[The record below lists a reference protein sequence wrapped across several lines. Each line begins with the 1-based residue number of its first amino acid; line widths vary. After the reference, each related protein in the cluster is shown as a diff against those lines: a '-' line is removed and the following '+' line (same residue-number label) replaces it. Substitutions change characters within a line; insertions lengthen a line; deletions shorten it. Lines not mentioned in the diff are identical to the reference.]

1 MHLTL
6 DNADALIKIRG
17 GRDKLRYVVASAD
30 PPLPLPF
37 RRTSPAGADPGRV
50 AQFVVPPPEPYASSS
65 AYFPTASNNDMVSRY
80 KITFGAAAG
89 AN

>member
-1 MHLTL
+1 MASESRLVLHDL
-6 DNADALIKIRG
+6 
-17 GRDKLRYVVASAD
+17 VARLA
-30 PPLPLPF
+30 
-37 RRTSPAGADPGRV
+37 SPAGADPGRA